1 MMPTVDRRTFVAQLS
16 VFGLGGAFADAL
28 WARWD
33 QERITAEM
41 LKDAEAVAGLEFSDE
56 ERELMLSGLERNLEA
71 YERLREI
78 VIPNAVPPAIQF
90 DPRLPHMAPPGDG
103 ADGGG
108 GPVTAADVTPDPA
121 RRFGRIRPSPQGA
134 VRRPADL
141 ERLAFWPVARLAE
154 LVRTGQVSSEELT
167 EMYLDRLD
175 RYGPVLE
182 AVVTRTDDLA
192 LRQARRADAEL
203 KAGRYRGPLHGIPWG
218 AKDLLATR
226 GYRTTWGAKPYEEQ
240 VIDEDA
246 TVVRRLEEAGA
257 VLLAKLTLGALAMG
271 DVWFGGRTRN
281 PWDLEQGSSGSS
293 AGPAA
298 ATVAGLV
305 GFGIGTETLGSI
317 VSPSTR
323 TGATGLRPTFGRVSR
338 HGAMA
343 LSWSMDKIG
352 PICRSAEDCA
362 LVFGAIHGAD
372 GRDPTARTVPFEW
385 DGGAGLR
392 GLRVGYL
399 RAAFTREPEEL
410 EGEQGERA
418 RQAMAL
424 ENASLERLREVAR
437 AEGVEPVPIDLPDD
451 LPVNALRIILTAEAG
466 AAFDELT
473 RGGRDDLLAR
483 QGRGAWPN
491 TFREARMIPAVEYI
505 QANRVRTMLMAQ
517 MERALAD
524 VDVFI
529 TPSYAL
535 NVLLVTNLTGHPAVV
550 VPNGMIDGHPTGI
563 SFVGNLWKDAETLRV
578 AKAYQ
583 DATEFHLEAPP
594 RFR

>member
-1 MMPTVDRRTFVAQLS
+1 VPTVDRRTFVAQLS

-41 LKDAEAVAGLEFSDE
+41 VKDAEAVAGLEFSDE
-56 ERELMLSGLERNLEA
+56 EREMMLRGLERNLDA
-71 YERLREI
+71 YEALREI
-78 VIPNAVPPAIQF
+78 VIPNAVPPALHF
-90 DPRLPHMAPPGDG
+90 EARLPHMAVPGQDR
-103 ADGGG
+103 AT
-108 GPVTAADVTPDPA
+108 TAPDPA
-121 RRFGRIRPSPQGA
+121 RRFEGVRASRQGA
-134 VRRPADL
+134 VRRPGNL
-141 ERLAFWPVARLAE
+141 EDVAFWPVTRLAE
-154 LVRTGQVSSEELT
+154 LVRTGQVSSEALT

-175 RYGPVLE
+175 RHGPVLE
-182 AVVTRTDDLA
+182 AVITRTDDRA

-218 AKDLLATR
+218 AKDLLATE

-240 VIDEDA
+240 VIAEDA
-246 TVVRRLEEAGA
+246 TVVRRLDEAGA
-257 VLLAKLTLGALAMG
+257 VLVAKLTLGALAMG

-293 AGPAA
+293 AGSAA

-352 PICRSAEDCA
+352 PICRTAEDCA
-362 LVFGAIHGAD
+362 LVFAAIHGAD
-372 GRDPTARTVPFEW
+372 GKDPTARTVPFEW
-385 DGGAGLR
+385 DGAAGLA

-399 RAAFTREPEEL
+399 RAGFGREP
-410 EGEQGERA
+410 QGRDDEERA
-418 RQAMAL
+418 RSARAIAL
-424 ENASLERLREVAR
+424 ENAALETLRERAR
-437 AEGVEPVPIDLPDD
+437 AAGVDLVPVDLPDD
-451 LPVNALRIILTAEAG
+451 LPVGALRIILTAEAG

-473 RGGRDDLLAR
+473 RSGRDDLLVS
-483 QGRGAWPN
+483 QGPNAWPN
-491 TFREARMIPAVEYI
+491 TFRQARMIPAVEYI

-517 MERALAD
+517 MESALAD

-529 TPSYAL
+529 TPSYAG
-535 NVLLVTNLTGHPAVV
+535 NVLLITNLTGHPAVV
-550 VPNGMIDGHPTGI
+550 VPNGMIDGHPTSI
-563 SFVGNLWKDAETLRV
+563 SFVGNLWKDAEALRV

-583 DATEFHLEAPP
+583 DATEFHRGVPE